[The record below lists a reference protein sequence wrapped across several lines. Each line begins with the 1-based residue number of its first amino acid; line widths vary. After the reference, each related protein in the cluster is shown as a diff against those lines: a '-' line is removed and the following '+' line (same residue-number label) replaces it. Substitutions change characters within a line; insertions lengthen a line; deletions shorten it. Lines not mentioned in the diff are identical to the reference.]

1 MNRFDYDLIRRNKR
15 WQHRIV
21 SHSKSSDRNSE
32 REWED
37 DTYITPDFLTFLRQF
52 QNNLCFYCKYP
63 LITYNRK
70 KHNGLTVERIDNN
83 IAHTKTN
90 SKICCHACNCRK
102 LTPTRLQNAKIVRY
116 LERRRKHGQALIAIL
131 AYFTPDR
138 ERRASFHVF

>member
-21 SHSKSSDRNSE
+21 SHSKCSDRKSE

-37 DTYITPDFLTFLRQF
+37 DTYITAEFLTYLRQL
-52 QNNLCFYCKYP
+52 QNNLCYYCKYP
-63 LITYNRK
+63 LITFNRK
-70 KHNGLTVERIDNN
+70 QHNGLTVERLNN
-83 IAHTKTN
+83 EIAHTKNN

-102 LTPTRLQNAKIVRY
+102 LTPARLQNAKIVRY

-131 AYFTPDR
+131 AHFTPDQ
-138 ERRASFHVF
+138 ERRARFC